1 MKKSLLSVF
10 SIMLVAAFV
19 LAACGAP
26 AATATEAPAAATEV
40 PAAPAATEAPA
51 ATAAPAGTE
60 APAATPTEP
69 LYTAPATAAAGQTV
83 ITIWHQW
90 SGDYLTA
97 ITQVFKD
104 YEASHPNVIIDLSKP
119 SDVSS
124 ALKVAVPAGEGP
136 DIIAWAND
144 QIGANALNGNIVA
157 LDDQGITKDFLSSTY
172 EPAAVNGVIY
182 QGKIWALPE
191 TEEGIALVYNKKLV
205 TDEYLP
211 KDPMNFDDLL
221 AKAKKFYED
230 KKMPLFCNQGFK
242 GGDAYHIAPVFFTF
256 GVPTYVDDQGKV
268 YLNTPEA
275 TKAMEWLVSIEP
287 YMFKDADDNACRTA
301 MKEGKV
307 GAQWGG
313 PWLLADFDKAGLD
326 YGIAPMGKPF
336 VGIKTV
342 MLTKNAVDR
351 GTAAVALDIMKYYTS
366 AEVQGKLDLANKT
379 IPAATAALKSPE
391 VQALPAVVGFGTA
404 LNLGIPMAN
413 SPFAGAQWGPVGD
426 AVSAVWNGSQKP
438 ADVMAAA
445 QTAIEKAVEAM
456 K

>member
-1 MKKSLLSVF
+1 V
-10 SIMLVAAFV
+10 V
-19 LAACGAP
+19 
-26 AATATEAPAAATEV
+26 
-40 PAAPAATEAPA
+40 
-51 ATAAPAGTE
+51 
-60 APAATPTEP
+60 
-69 LYTAPATAAAGQTV
+69 
-83 ITIWHQW
+83 
-90 SGDYLTA
+90 
-97 ITQVFKD
+97 
-104 YEASHPNVIIDLSKP
+104 
-119 SDVSS
+119 
-124 ALKVAVPAGEGP
+124 
-136 DIIAWAND
+136 
-144 QIGANALNGNIVA
+144 
-157 LDDQGITKDFLSSTY
+157 
-172 EPAAVNGVIY
+172 Y
-182 QGKIWALPE
+182 QNKIWALPE

-205 TDEYLP
+205 TEEYLP
-211 KDPMNFDDLL
+211 KDPTNFADLL

-268 YLNTPEA
+268 FLNTPEA
-275 TKAMEWLVSIEP
+275 VKAMDWLVSIEP

-351 GTAAVALDIMKYYTS
+351 GNAAVALDIMKYYTS
-366 AEVQGKLDLANKT
+366 AEVQKKLALANKT
-379 IPAATAALKSPE
+379 IPAATAALKDPE
-391 VQALPAVVGFGTA
+391 VQALPALAGFGSA

-413 SPFAGAQWGPVGD
+413 TPFAGAQWGPVGD

-438 ADVMAAA
+438 TDAMTAA
-445 QTAIEKAVEAM
+445 QAAIEKAVEAM